1 MVGNFNELNFF
12 FKLMLP
18 CLGFTA
24 KGGADAVGEP
34 DHGHVGV
41 VGLGHRAAHRVAA
54 PAQALR
60 T

>member
-1 MVGNFNELNFF
+1 
-12 FKLMLP
+12 MLP